1 MSEPMLQFQD
11 VDVFYGVIQA
21 LKQVSL
27 EVNKGET
34 VALIGA
40 NGAGE
45 GDGGALAVDAFGH
58 QGGELLRA
66 ARGGQR

>member
-27 EVNKGET
+27 EVNEGET

-40 NGAGE
+40 NGAGKST
-45 GDGGALAVDAFGH
+45 
-58 QGGELLRA
+58 
-66 ARGGQR
+66 

>member
-1 MSEPMLQFQD
+1 MLQFQD

-40 NGAGE
+40 NGAGSQ
-45 GDGGALAVDAFGH
+45 H
-58 QGGELLRA
+58 Y
-66 ARGGQR
+66 